1 MSDLCGVCPVTW
13 LLQLTHTSDHWLCWR
28 YFQELSSFSTIK
40 VIITACHDIL
50 DWTIHH
56 YVKFSTESVSQSS
69 NYWLIRQ
76 FHKIFSVNLLAMNC
90 KGRLYLLEGGGGNQ
104 INEYIFEPRSSPS
117 SSCNNKR
124 NHTLCF
130 AITQKS
136 YCHIGIISYCNTF
149 EFDIHLKSFN
159 QNTSRMKFY
168 DIFSKKNCLQ
178 LICFVQLI
186 TSKTF
191 NGILFELKTKPVV
204 AGAFLCN
211 KQYNEWSGQ

>member
-1 MSDLCGVCPVTW
+1 MVDEIFQSSILMKQCFMSDLCGACPVTW

-40 VIITACHDIL
+40 VIITAWHDIL

-104 INEYIFEPRSSPS
+104 INTY
-117 SSCNNKR
+117 
-124 NHTLCF
+124 L
-130 AITQKS
+130 
-136 YCHIGIISYCNTF
+136 YLV
-149 EFDIHLKSFN
+149 HLPPPPVTTKE
-159 QNTSRMKFY
+159 TILY
-168 DIFSKKNCLQ
+168 ALQ
-178 LICFVQLI
+178 
-186 TSKTF
+186 
-191 NGILFELKTKPVV
+191 
-204 AGAFLCN
+204 
-211 KQYNEWSGQ
+211 